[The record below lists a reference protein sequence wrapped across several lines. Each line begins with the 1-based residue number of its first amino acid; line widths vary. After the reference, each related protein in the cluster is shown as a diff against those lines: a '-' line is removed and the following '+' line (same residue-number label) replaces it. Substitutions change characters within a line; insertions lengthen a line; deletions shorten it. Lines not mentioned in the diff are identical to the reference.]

1 MERKDT
7 VTMTLP
13 KKYQQSMQ
21 DLLGEEYPAY
31 IESMQQRSQTAIR
44 INTAKISLEQWA
56 EICPFETKPIPW
68 TEKGFLTTD
77 EQCNP
82 AKHPYYYAGL
92 YYIQEPSAMIPA
104 SILPVHEGDRILDVC
119 AAPGGKA
126 TELAAKLRGTGQ
138 LVANDI
144 SVSRAMALAKN
155 LQIAGAVN
163 AVVTAEK
170 PERLQEFFSE
180 YFDGIL
186 IDAPCSG
193 EGMFR
198 RDPHM
203 VQDWEEK
210 GPQYYAPIQRDILK
224 AAYQML
230 REGGYLVYS
239 TCTFSPEEDE
249 KNILWFLRQFPDM
262 HVCEVPHKEGFCS
275 GITDAA
281 LTETERQQLSRCVRI
296 FPHKAVG
303 EGHFAVLLQKG
314 DPLVVEQERNS
325 AEQTSFCVEQ
335 EGNFEEQTSPFI
347 EQEGNS
353 EEQTSSFA
361 DRAHDHNIRMA
372 EKKRQSSG
380 AGRRSKY
387 ADAKQQHLSRKK
399 DRGMKTGDNDPAAK
413 AAWWSGCLS
422 VPEVERY
429 RLVSGKKQFTLERD
443 ESVSWKGLR
452 CIQTGLIV
460 GSAEK
465 RFEPSIQL
473 ALAIREKDKLPYVNL
488 SSGEQDVIRY
498 LKGETLQDVTVL
510 NEGMLKQTE
519 NYVLVCVDGFALGW
533 GKYMQNGMLKN
544 KYYAGWRMQ

>member
-1 MERKDT
+1 
-7 VTMTLP
+7 
-13 KKYQQSMQ
+13 
-21 DLLGEEYPAY
+21 
-31 IESMQQRSQTAIR
+31 
-44 INTAKISLEQWA
+44 
-56 EICPFETKPIPW
+56 
-68 TEKGFLTTD
+68 
-77 EQCNP
+77 
-82 AKHPYYYAGL
+82 
-92 YYIQEPSAMIPA
+92 
-104 SILPVHEGDRILDVC
+104 
-119 AAPGGKA
+119 
-126 TELAAKLRGTGQ
+126 
-138 LVANDI
+138 
-144 SVSRAMALAKN
+144 
-155 LQIAGAVN
+155 
-163 AVVTAEK
+163 
-170 PERLQEFFSE
+170 
-180 YFDGIL
+180 
-186 IDAPCSG
+186 
-193 EGMFR
+193 MFR

-262 HVCEVPHKEGFCS
+262 HVCEVPRKEGFCS

-314 DPLVVEQERNS
+314 DPSAAEQTDSFVEQENTL
-325 AEQTSFCVEQ
+325 AE
-335 EGNFEEQTSPFI
+335 
-347 EQEGNS
+347 
-353 EEQTSSFA
+353 
-361 DRAHDHNIRMA
+361 RAHDHSFRMA
-372 EKKRQSSG
+372 EKKHQSFG
-380 AGRRSKY
+380 AERKSKY
-387 ADAKQQHLSRKK
+387 SGTRQQRLSGKK
-399 DRGMKTGDNDPAAK
+399 DCGMKDGDNNLMAK
-413 AAWWSGCLS
+413 AAWWTGCLS
-422 VPEVERY
+422 APGAERY
-429 RLVSGKKQFTLERD
+429 RLVSGKKQFTLEM
-443 ESVSWKGLR
+443 EGSVSWKGLR

-473 ALAIREKDKLPYVNL
+473 ALSICDKDKLPYVNL
-488 SSGEQDVIRY
+488 SSEEQDVIRY

-519 NYVLVCVDGFALGW
+519 NYVLVCVNGFALGW

>member
-1 MERKDT
+1 
-7 VTMTLP
+7 MTLP
-13 KKYQQSMQ
+13 KKYQQAMQ
-21 DLLGEEYPAY
+21 DLLGEEYSAY

-56 EICPFETKPIPW
+56 EICPFKTKPVPW

-170 PERLQEFFSE
+170 PERLQESFLQ

-262 HVCEVPHKEGFCS
+262 HVCEVPRKEGFCI

-314 DPLVVEQERNS
+314 DPSAAEQTDSFVEQENTL
-325 AEQTSFCVEQ
+325 AE
-335 EGNFEEQTSPFI
+335 
-347 EQEGNS
+347 
-353 EEQTSSFA
+353 
-361 DRAHDHNIRMA
+361 RAHDHSFRME
-372 EKKRQSSG
+372 EKKHQSFG
-380 AGRRSKY
+380 AERRSKY
-387 ADAKQQHLSRKK
+387 AGTRQQRLSGKK
-399 DRGMKTGDNDPAAK
+399 DRRMKAGDNNLVAK
-413 AAWWSGCLS
+413 AAWWTGCLS
-422 VPEVERY
+422 APGAERY
-429 RLVSGKKQFTLERD
+429 HLVSGKKQFTLEM
-443 ESVSWKGLR
+443 EGSVSWKGLR

-473 ALAIREKDKLPYVNL
+473 ALSICDKDKLPYVNL
-488 SSGEQDVIRY
+488 SSEEQDVIRY

>member
-1 MERKDT
+1 
-7 VTMTLP
+7 MTLP
-13 KKYQQSMQ
+13 KKYQQAMQ
-21 DLLGEEYPAY
+21 DLLGEEYSAY

-56 EICPFETKPIPW
+56 EICPFKTKPVPW

-92 YYIQEPSAMIPA
+92 YYIQEPRAMIPA

-126 TELAAKLRGTGQ
+126 TELAAKLGGTGQ

-163 AVVTAEK
+163 VVVTAEK
-170 PERLQEFFSE
+170 PERLQESFSQ

-262 HVCEVPHKEGFCS
+262 HVCEVPSKEGFCS

-281 LTETERQQLSRCVRI
+281 LTKAERQQLSRCVRI
-296 FPHKAVG
+296 FPHKTVG

-314 DPLVVEQERNS
+314 DSSAVEQESNS
-325 AEQTSFCVEQ
+325 AEQE
-335 EGNFEEQTSPFI
+335 
-347 EQEGNS
+347 NS
-353 EEQTSSFA
+353 LAE
-361 DRAHDHNIRMA
+361 RVHDHGFRMA
-372 EKKRQSSG
+372 EKKHQSSG

-387 ADAKQQHLSRKK
+387 DGTRQQRLSGKK
-399 DRGMKTGDNDPAAK
+399 DRRRMDGDNDLAAK
-413 AAWWSGCLS
+413 ATWWTGCLS
-422 VPEVERY
+422 APGAERY
-429 RLVSGKKQFTLERD
+429 RLIPGKKQFTLEM
-443 ESVSWKGLR
+443 EGSVSWKGLR

-473 ALAIREKDKLPYVNL
+473 ALSICDKDKLPYVNL
-488 SSGEQDVIRY
+488 SSEEQDVIRY